1 MRVDCL
7 IQGKWVVPVVPA
19 GVLENHSI
27 AILAGRIVDIL
38 PTELATR
45 KFQTDNIIDCSH
57 HALLPGFINSHTHA
71 AMNLLKGIADDL
83 PLTTWLE
90 EHIWPAEARW
100 LNESF
105 IHDGSLLAIAEMLRG
120 GTTTFNDMYLFP
132 EVTALCAQQSG
143 IRASIGLVV
152 LDFPTP
158 WAQNAD
164 EYLSKGL
171 ALRDELDSDGL
182 INVALAPHAPYT
194 VSDAPLER
202 IATLANELDIPIH
215 IHLHETADEI
225 NTAMNNGGLR
235 PLARLQKLGLV
246 TPNLQA
252 VHLTQVD
259 EDEITQLA
267 ECKANVI
274 HCPESNLKLASG
286 ICPVSL
292 LIDAGINVAL
302 GTDGAASNND
312 LDMLGEMRTAALLA
326 KGFSGD
332 ATVLSTQQ
340 ALEMATING
349 AKALGIADET
359 GSLERGKAADII
371 AIKLDSLETQ
381 PVYDPLSSLVYS
393 CSRESVEHVWVAGR
407 QLLKQRRLT
416 TLDENNLL
424 EKAEEW
430 QKKIAVH
437 DKKPTPHS
445 R

>member
-1 MRVDCL
+1 MRIDCL
-7 IQGKWVVPVVPA
+7 IQGRWVIPVQPV

-38 PTELATR
+38 PHAQATR
-45 KFQTDNIIDCSH
+45 RYQAECVVDCGN

-71 AMNLLKGIADDL
+71 AMNLLRGIADDL
-83 PLTTWLE
+83 PLKPWLE

-100 LNESF
+100 LSEPF
-105 IHDGSLLAIAEMLRG
+105 VHDGSLLAIAEMLRG

-132 EVTALCAQQSG
+132 EVTALCVQQAG
-143 IRASIGLVV
+143 IRAAIGLIV

-164 EYLSKGL
+164 EYISKGL

-182 INVALAPHAPYT
+182 ISVALAPHAPYT
-194 VSDAPLER
+194 VANAPLQR

-225 NTAMNNGGLR
+225 SAAKETGNQR
-235 PLARLQKLGLV
+235 PLARLDELGLV

-252 VHLTQVD
+252 IHLTQVN
-259 EDEITQLA
+259 ESETALLT
-267 ECKANVI
+267 ERRVNVV

-286 ICPVSL
+286 ICPASS

-312 LDMLGEMRTAALLA
+312 LDMFGEMRTAALLA
-326 KGFSGD
+326 KGSSGD
-332 ATVLSTQQ
+332 ATALPTQHV
-340 ALEMATING
+340 LEMATING
-349 AKALGIADET
+349 AKALGIATET
-359 GSLERGKAADII
+359 GSLEKGKAADII
-371 AIKLDSLETQ
+371 AVNLDSLETQ
-381 PVYDPLSSLVYS
+381 PVYDPLSALVYS
-393 CSRESVEHVWVAGR
+393 CSREAVEHVWVAGR

-416 TLDENNLL
+416 TLDEAELL
-424 EKAEEW
+424 SKAASW
-430 QKKIAVH
+430 QKKIASH
-437 DKKPTPHS
+437 DS
-445 R
+445 

>member
-1 MRVDCL
+1 MYVDCL
-7 IQGKWVVPVVPA
+7 IQGKWVIPVQPA

-27 AILAGRIVDIL
+27 AIHAGRIVGIL
-38 PTELATR
+38 PHEQAIKRYKTN
-45 KFQTDNIIDCSH
+45 NIINCQQ

-83 PLTTWLE
+83 PLSTWLE
-90 EHIWPAEARW
+90 DHIWPAEARW
-100 LNESF
+100 LSESF

-132 EVTALCAQQSG
+132 EVTARCAQLSG
-143 IRASIGLVV
+143 IRAAIGLVV

-171 ALRDELDSDGL
+171 ALRDELDTESL
-182 INVALAPHAPYT
+182 ISVALAPHAPYT
-194 VSDAPLER
+194 VSDAPLKR
-202 IATLANELDIPIH
+202 IATLANELDIPVH
-215 IHLHETADEI
+215 IHVHETADEI
-225 NTAMNNGGLR
+225 TTAINMGGQR
-235 PLARLQKLGLV
+235 PIERLNKLGLL

-252 VHLTQVD
+252 VHLTQVNI
-259 EDEITQLA
+259 DEIEQLA
-267 ECKANVI
+267 ENRVNVV

-286 ICPVSL
+286 ICPVNSL
-292 LIDAGINVAL
+292 INAGINLAI

-312 LDMLGEMRTAALLA
+312 LDMLGEMRSAALLA

-332 ATVLSTQQ
+332 ATALSTQQ

-349 AKALGIADET
+349 ARTLGIEEET
-359 GSLERGKAADII
+359 GSLEKGKAADII

-407 QLLKQRRLT
+407 QLLKDRHLI
-416 TLDENNLL
+416 TLDESELL
-424 EKAEEW
+424 ENASSW
-430 QKKIAVH
+430 QKKISGIN
-437 DKKPTPHS
+437 TRS
-445 R
+445 

>member
-1 MRVDCL
+1 MYVDCL
-7 IQGKWVVPVVPA
+7 IQGKWVIPVQPA

-27 AILAGRIVDIL
+27 AIHAGRIVGIL
-38 PTELATR
+38 PHEQAIKR
-45 KFQTDNIIDCSH
+45 YKTDNIINCQQ

-83 PLTTWLE
+83 PLSTWLE
-90 EHIWPAEARW
+90 DHIWPAEARW
-100 LNESF
+100 LSESF

-132 EVTALCAQQSG
+132 EVTARCAQLSG
-143 IRASIGLVV
+143 IRAAIGLVV

-171 ALRDELDSDGL
+171 ALRDELDAESL
-182 INVALAPHAPYT
+182 ISVALAPHAPYT
-194 VSDAPLER
+194 VSDAPLKR
-202 IATLANELDIPIH
+202 IATLANELDIPVH
-215 IHLHETADEI
+215 IHVHETADEI
-225 NTAMNNGGLR
+225 TTAINMGGQR
-235 PLARLQKLGLV
+235 PIERLNKLGLL

-252 VHLTQVD
+252 VHLTQVNT
-259 EDEITQLA
+259 DEIEQLA
-267 ECKANVI
+267 ENRVNVV

-286 ICPVSL
+286 ICPVNSL
-292 LIDAGINVAL
+292 INAGINLAI

-312 LDMLGEMRTAALLA
+312 LDMLGEMRSAALLA

-332 ATVLSTQQ
+332 ATALSTQQ

-349 AKALGIADET
+349 ARTLGIEEET
-359 GSLERGKAADII
+359 GSLEKGKAADII

-407 QLLKQRRLT
+407 QLLKDRHLI
-416 TLDENNLL
+416 TLDESELL
-424 EKAEEW
+424 ENASSW
-430 QKKIAVH
+430 QKKISGIN
-437 DKKPTPHS
+437 TRS
-445 R
+445 